1 MNNAFDE
8 ILNTFETDSAKRF
21 AELCIETIP
30 EYFWHAPASSTG
42 KYHPN
47 YALGEGGLARHTVAL
62 CKIMNHIFSLDWFKQ
77 KYNAEER
84 DCLRLAGLMHDTRKS
99 GSQEDYEKSKWTK
112 FDHPIQAADVVYKT
126 YIDNKDSLSTRG
138 IYIDMICKAI
148 ESHMGQWST
157 DKRSSVVLPVPE
169 ADYQALLH
177 ICDYL
182 ASRKDIE
189 VLFDDT
195 KQNIGVSKQDI
206 QPEKPDIHTW
216 TLPFGKYKGM
226 TLFDVQAENPG
237 YIEWAKNNLT
247 SEPVRSL
254 LAEM

>member
-30 EYFWHAPASSTG
+30 EYFWHVPASSTG
-42 KYHPN
+42 KYHPS
-47 YALGEGGLARHTVAL
+47 YTQGEAGLVRHTLAL
-62 CKIMNHIFSLDWFKQ
+62 CRIMNHLFNLDWFRQ
-77 KYNAEER
+77 EYSAEER

-169 ADYQALLH
+169 ADYQALVH
-177 ICDYL
+177 MCDYL

-189 VLFDDT
+189 VLFDGA
-195 KQNIGVSKQDI
+195 KQDIGASRPDI

-247 SEPVRSL
+247 SEPIRSL